1 MTVSPARPD
10 LAAYTAATR
19 LEPAVLVKELRE
31 MLGAQLVAYLGGV
44 KETRAV
50 RQWAEG
56 TRRIAAGDDL
66 ARLRLAYQAATLLA
80 ERDSV
85 SVVQAW
91 FTGLNP
97 TLDDRS
103 PARLLREDDLSAA
116 GPQVLAAARQ
126 FAALG

>member
-1 MTVSPARPD
+1 MSTSARLD
-10 LAAYTAATR
+10 LAAHSAAIR

-31 MLGAQLVAYLGGV
+31 LLGARLVAYLGGV
-44 KETRAV
+44 RETRAV

-56 TRRIAAGDDL
+56 TRRIGSGRDL
-66 ARLRLAYQAATLLA
+66 SRLRVAYQAAVLLA
-80 ERDSV
+80 ERDHP

-97 TLDDRS
+97 VLGDRS
-103 PARLLREDDLSAA
+103 PARVLREDDLDEA

-126 FAALG
+126 FAAVG